1 MDGMFTRAFRESEQ
15 VMKSRTL
22 FLVVAAWAAGLV
34 LAVGAGCAAPA
45 QKGPTGKYADLAP
58 AKRILALQA
67 DGPEAKDAQAAARDL
82 LASTEPLYRAQ
93 AARTLALWAV
103 AGDINMIVPAITSDD
118 PLIRA
123 VAQAAYA
130 EHNTRGYGLLLVQS
144 GMVVEVQPTVLAA
157 LYELGD
163 PQGVPCLNAVLSP
176 LQERLQRSLS
186 GDAAEA
192 VLAAGLLANI
202 NDAGA
207 RRILLRLAESTDGQV
222 LAEATLACVTS
233 EMGLGPTLL
242 PLVFSDGVVG
252 RRAVMMAL
260 VLHPDPRL
268 AHLLVAGLNDAD
280 ATVRHNA
287 IRGLGNLSG
296 SAPVEELTAKL
307 LGPGQEKLDILRA
320 LGAIGTRGADTLRQY
335 LLRASPPEQ
344 LEMTAL
350 LALAPYAGR
359 DDIPWVAKRLRS
371 PSKYVRAASL
381 AVLGRIGNPEAQAAV
396 VDAVKDPEAL
406 VRASAAKALGQ
417 LGTVYACK
425 ELMFLLEDPSPIVAS
440 MAAWGLGKAAYV
452 EAVPA
457 LEKIVKTRPSQ
468 PATRSISDLYT
479 GPELAA
485 IEALGRIGGPRAV
498 AALLESLGS
507 ASWRT
512 RATAAQALAAA
523 GDRSDPV
530 IQAMEKRLQDPV
542 NLVRAQALLGLK
554 ALGKSYGADEF
565 KSK

>member
-1 MDGMFTRAFRESEQ
+1 MRES
-15 VMKSRTL
+15 VFLSFL
-22 FLVVAAWAAGLV
+22 GGLAACAALVVS
-34 LAVGAGCAAPA
+34 AGCAGPA
-45 QKGPTGKYADLAP
+45 ATRSYAEMTP
-58 AKRILALQA
+58 AKRILAIEA
-67 DGPEAKDAQAAARDL
+67 DGPTGEGAEAALKDL

-93 AARTLALWAV
+93 AAQTFALWAV
-103 AGDINMIVPAITSDD
+103 AGDSGLIIPAITSDD
-118 PLIRA
+118 PLVRS
-123 VAQAAYA
+123 VSQATHI
-130 EHNTRGYGLLLVQS
+130 EHNPRGNGVLLVQDNTL
-144 GMVVEVQPTVLAA
+144 VEVKPDVLAA

-163 PQGVPCLNAVLSP
+163 PQGVAGIRTVLAP
-176 LQERLQRSLS
+176 IQDRLQRSLS
-186 GDAAEA
+186 GDADEA
-192 VLAAGLLANI
+192 VLAADLLAKI
-202 NDAGA
+202 SDAGA
-207 RRILLRLAESTDGQV
+207 RRVLIRLVESTEGQV
-222 LAEATLACVTS
+222 LAKATLACVTNN
-233 EMGLGPTLL
+233 MDLGPTLL

-268 AHLLVAGLNDAD
+268 ADLLVAGLNDAD

-296 SAPVEELTAKL
+296 SAPVEELTAEL
-307 LGPGQEKLDILRA
+307 LGPSQEKLDILRA

-381 AVLGRIGNPEAQAAV
+381 AVLGRIGSPEAQAAV
-396 VDAVKDPEAL
+396 MEAVKDPEAI
-406 VRASAAKALGQ
+406 VRASSAKALGQ

-440 MAAWGLGKAAYV
+440 MAAWGLGKAASV

-468 PATRSISDLYT
+468 PATRSINDLYP

-485 IEALGRIGGPRAV
+485 IEALGKIGGPRAV

-507 ASWRT
+507 TGWRT

-530 IQAMEKRLQDPV
+530 IQSMEKRLQDPV

-554 ALGKSYGADEF
+554 ALGKSYGADQF